1 MPISRAP
8 AAMSS
13 APKPCAIAIAPNA
26 FNGCTGTGSRYTRP
40 ATTYNSPAG
49 NSTAVG
55 VRPFFTINATAIGT
69 STPRSPTAP
78 ANSARSNR
86 NGLAPDRAWCRADRA
101 SRQ

>member
-1 MPISRAP
+1 
-8 AAMSS
+8 MSS
-13 APKPCAIAIAPNA
+13 APKPWAIAIAPNA

-69 STPRSPTAP
+69 STPKSPAAP

-86 NGLAPDRAWCRADRA
+86 NEPLPDSSRGGALLTMRAL
-101 SRQ
+101 